1 MMSFA
6 VAEARVTSTSFP
18 RRREPKHCSHRVGSK
33 NLGPGLRRGD
43 GLACNGDVR

>member
-6 VAEARVTSTSFP
+6 VAEARDTSMSFP
-18 RRREPKHCSHRVGSK
+18 RRRESKYCPHRVGSK

-43 GLACNGDVR
+43 GLACDGDGR

>member
-6 VAEARVTSTSFP
+6 GTRVPSTSFP
-18 RRREPKHCSHRVGSK
+18 RRREPKFCKRLAGAE

-43 GLACNGDVR
+43 GLKFSGDAP